1 MMFLPP
7 ERKQLGT
14 IQNVRKLTKLN
25 TPSTLSSSPHSH
37 SKNGVNE
44 KVVDKPWKNSQPSG
58 FNRLLT
64 REFLNQ
70 TISDIT
76 KCTVSVN
83 KLDGYQLAF
92 VHKSFLKRE
101 TLPDHVTDKLT
112 DTTTVDTYRPLKTYE
127 TLEFIGDAF
136 IDSIVAEYL
145 YTRFPNQKEGFLTK
159 LKTRLTRSE
168 TFAKFA
174 FYLKFDQYLL
184 ISQHVEAIGG
194 RKNPR
199 IMEDVFEAFCAA
211 FKQDLGYDLLERFVI
226 NLIEKLM
233 DFDDLINNDDNYKD
247 KLLRYFQKNGWS
259 HPTYS
264 IIEQTG
270 PRHHTTYTI
279 GVDDITRD
287 PKTDK
292 IVKIQGQYLGTG
304 SAKSKK
310 KAEQLAS
317 KVAIERLCRI
327 PALIEAIHNRC
338 GTSYKKNKTNH

>member
-1 MMFLPP
+1 MFLPIK
-7 ERKQLGT
+7 RKKLGT
-14 IQNVRKLTKLN
+14 LEDLN
-25 TPSTLSSSPHSH
+25 HKTSLSSSSSPSRHNSH
-37 SKNGVNE
+37 GEEDNNNN
-44 KVVDKPWKNSQPSG
+44 KPWQNSQPSTS
-58 FNRLLT
+58 NQLLT
-64 REFLNQ
+64 REFLNTTLSSISKQ
-70 TISDIT
+70 TV
-76 KCTVSVN
+76 CVN

-101 TLPDHVTDKLT
+101 DLPETVTDMIT
-112 DTTTVDTYRPLKTYE
+112 DTTTIDNYRPLKTYE

-145 YTRFPNQKEGFLTK
+145 YMKFPNQKEGFLTK

-174 FYLKFDQYLL
+174 FHLKFDEYLL
-184 ISQHVEAIGG
+184 ISQHVELIGG

-211 FKQDLGYDLLERFVI
+211 VKQDLGYDLLEQFI
-226 NLIEKLM
+226 IHLIEKLM

-259 HPTYS
+259 HPTYT
-264 IIEQTG
+264 IIDQTG

-287 PKTDK
+287 STTDK
-292 IVKIQGQYLGTG
+292 IVKIPGHYLGTG
-304 SAKSKK
+304 SAKAKK

-317 KVAIERLCRI
+317 KVAIERLVRI
-327 PALIEAIHNRC
+327 PALTEAIHKRC
-338 GTSYKKNKTNH
+338 ETTKPNTTKTKS